1 MVLLW
6 ALVAMGCTIFIT
18 FFSRSVVVLM
28 IGQLLAGLPW
38 GIFASAAPNFASE
51 VLPLPLR
58 SYLTSWTNMCFCIGQ
73 LIAAGVLRG
82 LAPRTDQWAFRIPFA
97 VQWAWLVILLPLIYF
112 APPSPWHEV
121 RKGRLGE
128 AERSLRRLQRASAV
142 EAMGVDP
149 AQTLAAIVHTDKLER
164 DLLVGTT
171 YWDCFKS
178 FELRRTEIA
187 CMCFIGQVLSGSNF
201 ACESTVPRSH
211 HT

>member
-1 MVLLW
+1 M
-6 ALVAMGCTIFIT
+6 ACTIFIT

-38 GIFASAAPNFASE
+38 GIFASAAPSFASE

-82 LAPRTDQWAFRIPFA
+82 LASRTDEWAFRIPFA
-97 VQWAWLVILLPLIYF
+97 VQWAWFVVLLPLIYF
-112 APPSPWHEV
+112 APSSPWHEV
-121 RKGRLGE
+121 RHGRLEE
-128 AERSLRRLQRASAV
+128 AEKSLRRLQRASAI
-142 EAMGVDP
+142 ETMGINPV
-149 AQTLAAIVHTDKLER
+149 QTLAAIIHTDKLEQ

-171 YWDCFKS
+171 YWDCFQS

-201 ACESTVPRSH
+201 ACKLGGPGQNSFVHSAIKEC
-211 HT
+211 